1 MMLCKLVFPS
11 NEIFK
16 LSNFPNTFSELLDAI
31 RSRIGESSSQNFSL
45 KYKDFEDELVT
56 LNNQEDFQTAI
67 LSCQAEK
74 LKTLKVFILTSETP
88 SEQEETPK
96 RTSIGEA
103 SQMINSQVEALGGL
117 IGLQVKKAV
126 EENMKSMIPQL
137 SGARIMRKGHFGS
150 AKKLHIEKNECVCEE
165 CGDEITGVKFICLLC
180 ANYKCCENCEDEA
193 EHPHPLLKFKAPAVK
208 NTAQSAHGSLQYKFN
223 MQISPDKSK
232 RYFEGSSMLKHSLT
246 KSMKEK
252 KVPYTGEISFSS
264 LDEQPVKVNPAQA
277 YICEINIKNTGK
289 ETWPADVRLK
299 CVNGIYRNRE
309 ETVLALESGEQQTIS
324 LNLET
329 PAKIGRYLSQWK
341 LYISEEGK
349 QRSFGESLF
358 LEMFVEER
366 KSSSGESTPKKNL
379 LAETPVEGKGIRR
392 MRSFNQVFETP
403 KEAIECGVPDNKG
416 KVAGYLNEIFPG
428 ELKEKFEFVSKFTDL
443 EVQDMSRMVELY
455 LISLCKNKSRAVG
468 CKVSNYDKTNQQVS
482 ITL

>member
-1 MMLCKLVFPS
+1 MMICKLVFPS

-16 LSNFPNTFSELLDAI
+16 LAAFPNSFSELLDAI
-31 RSRIGESSSQNFSL
+31 RARIGESSSLNFSL

-74 LKTLKVFILTSETP
+74 LKTLKVFILTADKES
-88 SEQEETPK
+88 TPK
-96 RTSIGEA
+96 RARQSLEES

-117 IGLQVKKAV
+117 IGMQVQKAV
-126 EENMKSMIPQL
+126 EENIKSMGVKML
-137 SGARIMRKGHFGS
+137 RKGAFS
-150 AKKLHIEKNECVCEE
+150 AKKLDIDKCECVCEE
-165 CGDEITGVKFICLLC
+165 CGDDITGVKFICLLC
-180 ANYKCCENCEDEA
+180 TNYKCCENCEDEA
-193 EHPHPLLKFKAPAVK
+193 EHPHPLLKFKAPVK
-208 NTAQSAHGSLQYKFN
+208 NNQKPTAQSAHGSIQYKFN
-223 MQISPDKSK
+223 MQISPEKSK

-252 KVPYTGEISFSS
+252 KIPYSGEISFSAIG
-264 LDEQPVKVNPAQA
+264 EQPVKVNPAQA

-289 ETWPADVRLK
+289 ETWPADVRLN

-309 ETVLALESGEQQTIS
+309 ESVLALEPGAQQTIS

-329 PAKIGRYLSQWK
+329 PAKLGRYLSQWK
-341 LYISEEGK
+341 LYINDEGK

-366 KSSSGESTPKKNL
+366 KSSSGGSTPKK
-379 LAETPVEGKGIRR
+379 TPLVTPSQGCGIRR
-392 MRSFNQVFETP
+392 MRSFNQVQSCLETP
-403 KEAIECGVPDNKG
+403 KEAIECGVSDNKG

-428 ELKEKFEFVSKFTDL
+428 ELKEKFEFVNKFTDL

-455 LISLCKNKSRAVG
+455 LINICKNKARTPAG
-468 CKVSNYDKTNQQVS
+468 CKFSGYNNANHEVSV
-482 ITL
+482 TL